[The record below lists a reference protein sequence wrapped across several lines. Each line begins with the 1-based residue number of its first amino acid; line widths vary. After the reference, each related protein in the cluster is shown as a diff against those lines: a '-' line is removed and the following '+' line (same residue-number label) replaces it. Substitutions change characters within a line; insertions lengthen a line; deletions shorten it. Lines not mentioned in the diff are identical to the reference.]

1 MVVLKNFTGQWR
13 LFLVLEMV
21 GLSVTLAVFSVK
33 VTGNDMAVGGD
44 GFASQCDLLRESGDC
59 GIYSWWFVLHTL
71 PVSFTLVALLLSSA
85 ISNPDSFLLVRVFR
99 PLSRGSCS
107 WLSLLLLALLGV
119 DVYDHLDTP
128 AWWPRP
134 RLYLGIVALAY
145 MAFFRRGQLRQA
157 YVDGTGTE
165 KLSEPDRR
173 RRRQLFRSGTGV
185 VLLGTVLEIVPVC
198 LSAKDGYAFHAGPY
212 EPVRVVLGLLDI
224 VVWLVLYTWLIGGM
238 GLPAPADP
246 RSTGVNAPNGSLVD
260 SARSMLLGWGIHTGV
275 SEIRVLLFSG
285 ILWPLIE
292 KFPNTMAWPVVYL
305 LDNMVWLTWVLATGT
320 WLRTE
325 NGIGNVAYWN
335 AVILLS
341 NQVVF
346 AVWAWVSAFI
356 DGTVT

>member
-1 MVVLKNFTGQWR
+1 MVVLKNFTGQWS

-33 VTGNDMAVGGD
+33 VTGNDTAVGGD
-44 GFASQCDLLRESGDC
+44 GFAIQCELLRESDDC
-59 GIYSWWFVLHTL
+59 GIYSWWFVLFTL

-85 ISNPDSFLLVRVFR
+85 TSNPDSFLLVRVFR
-99 PLSRGSCS
+99 PLSRGSRL
-107 WLSLLLLALLGV
+107 WFSLLLLALLGIEFLYYV
-119 DVYDHLDTP
+119 DGIAGGFWMLL
-128 AWWPRP
+128 AFS
-134 RLYLGIVALAY
+134 LGIAALAY
-145 MAFFRRGQLRQA
+145 MAFFRRGRLRQA

-173 RRRQLFRSGTGV
+173 RRRQLFRSGTGA
-185 VLLGTVLEIVPVC
+185 VLLLTVLEIVPVC
-198 LSAKDGYAFHAGPY
+198 LSADDTEAFYAGPY
-212 EPVRVVLGLLDI
+212 EPVRVVLDLPDI

-260 SARSMLLGWGIHTGV
+260 SARSMLLGWGISTGV
-275 SEIRVLLFSG
+275 SGIFVTLFSG
-285 ILWPLIE
+285 ILWPLTE
-292 KFPNTMAWPVVYL
+292 QFAMARPAVYL
-305 LDNMVWLTWVLATGT
+305 LDNMVLLTWVLATGT

-325 NGIGNVAYWN
+325 DGIGNVAYWN

-341 NQVVF
+341 YEVVF
-346 AVWAWVSAFI
+346 VVWTWVSAFI